1 MKENRVIEVWIE
13 EKYLCPNDFLDFIK
27 GLLMG

>member
-1 MKENRVIEVWIE
+1 MEGLIEVLIA
-13 EKYLCPNDFLDFIK
+13 EKYLSSNDFLDFIK

>member
-1 MKENRVIEVWIE
+1 MKGLIEVWIT
-13 EKYLCPNDFLDFIK
+13 EKYLRSNDFLDFIK

>member
-1 MKENRVIEVWIE
+1 MKERRLIEVWIT
-13 EKYLCPNDFLDFIK
+13 EKYLRSNDFLNFIK